1 MENLNKRVSGWI
13 AGANG
18 NGVKGTEIA
27 LAAIRHIPASGDS
40 TLFARMF
47 KVDNKSYQKNLGL
60 IAAAFGMVVVKDKD
74 GRPTGMRM
82 KEKGVAM
89 AIDPIAL
96 RKLEQAAEDKLPL
109 GGSRLATLF
118 GKPKVEKPAPVAEPE
133 PEAENETESAEILML
148 PAPDAVTPYT
158 LVEQIIAYVGDMS
171 LQDLDAIMDAI
182 VLRKVELAQKAA

>member
-40 TLFARMF
+40 TLLARMF
-47 KVDNKSYQKNLGL
+47 KVDNKAYQKNLTL

-109 GGSRLATLF
+109 GGSRIATLF
-118 GKPKVEKPAPVAEPE
+118 GKPTVEKPAPAAEPE
-133 PEAENETESAEILML
+133 PETEAENETESAEILML
-148 PAPDAVTPYT
+148 PAPAPDMS
-158 LVEQIIAYVGDMS
+158 LVEQIIAYVGDMP